1 MLTMASLHRHQLV
14 FLSAAAW
21 ARIQADGLDAQAS
34 ECLHHWA
41 RQGLPLVVA
50 QQGPALFQETIKL
63 GLPAPS
69 RWGRRRLTLS
79 AKLAELLFF
88 DEFPWADQ
96 ALSLLP
102 ASARPAW
109 AALSQALFAQG
120 LRARVYGSYGWQLLD
135 GLDHV
140 HKDSDI
146 DLWIAVNGPAQADA
160 AARSLQAFESKALRL
175 DGELVFPGDQACAWR
190 EWLAWRQGP
199 AAQGKSLLL
208 KSLSGARLVQAQTLA
223 GLSDFL
229 EAA

>member
-1 MLTMASLHRHQLV
+1 MFALHRHQLA
-14 FLSAAAW
+14 FLSTAAW
-21 ARIQADGLDAQAS
+21 VRIQADDWDAQAS

-63 GLPAPS
+63 GLPAPPS
-69 RWGRRRLTLS
+69 WGRRRLTLS
-79 AKLAELLFF
+79 AKPAELLYF
-88 DEFPWADQ
+88 DEFPRADK

-109 AALSQALFAQG
+109 AALSQALCAQG
-120 LRARVYGSYGWQLLD
+120 LRARVYGSYGWQLLS

-140 HKDSDI
+140 RKESDI
-146 DLWIAVNGPAQADA
+146 DLWIAVNDPSQADA
-160 AARSLQAFESKALRL
+160 AARSLQAFECKALRL
-175 DGELVFPGDQACAWR
+175 DGELVFTDGQACAWR

-199 AAQGKSLLL
+199 EAQGKSLLL
-208 KSLSGARLVQAQTLA
+208 KSLSGARLVQTQALA
-223 GLSDFL
+223 CLSEFL